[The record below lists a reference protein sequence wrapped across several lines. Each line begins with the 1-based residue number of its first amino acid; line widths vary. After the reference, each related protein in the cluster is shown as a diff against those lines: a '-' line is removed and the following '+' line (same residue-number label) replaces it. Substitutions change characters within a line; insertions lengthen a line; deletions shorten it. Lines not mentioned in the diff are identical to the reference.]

1 MDIIEDNT
9 GIRFYFTP
17 LQKKGKHLTRE
28 SLSPPQTMRQQGRIL
43 STVSLIHAVN
53 DGSTAAISILFPIF
67 KDLFHLSYTQVG
79 IITGGGLLITLIG
92 QLALGR
98 LADGKNVNSFLLTG
112 VLLTS
117 ASLVLLGFSTGFV
130 TLICFIFFLRFA
142 TSFFH
147 PIGIGWISRTYK
159 KGRLDW
165 AMGIQSGSADLG
177 AFLAI
182 LTTLSITELT
192 HWTIPLYGWACIC
205 IIGLLASHILTHHLD
220 KELVYVPKTGQKH
233 SFKEMATDAYHRMKA
248 IKFLIPAFMISG
260 ASWGI
265 IITYFPLLLTER
277 TTLSLPV
284 IGVLVALWSGVGSIT
299 SLAYGR
305 IRSYIHRKKLL
316 LSAYL
321 LIGTISILLAIFT
334 QIIILIILMILLG
347 VAVFLTYPALFSF
360 VSEVT
365 DESVEGWTFGLTFT
379 FQTGGGTILLFLG
392 GVLSDLFGIWIP
404 FVLLGC
410 LSLLLT
416 LLLLTNYHRPF
427 AQRKP

>member
-1 MDIIEDNT
+1 MFYSFLDEGKIIT
-9 GIRFYFTP
+9 GD
-17 LQKKGKHLTRE
+17 
-28 SLSPPQTMRQQGRIL
+28 SLSPPQTMTQQGRVL

-53 DGSTAAISILFPIF
+53 DGSTAVISILFPIF
-67 KDLFHLSYTQVG
+67 KEIFHLSYTQVG
-79 IITGGGLLITLIG
+79 IITGGGLFITLIA
-92 QLALGR
+92 QLVLGR

-117 ASLVLLGFSTGFV
+117 FSLVLLSFSTGFL
-130 TLICFIFFLRFA
+130 TLICFIFFMRFA

-182 LTTLSITELT
+182 LTTLSITQLT
-192 HWTIPLYGWACIC
+192 HWTVPLYGWACIC
-205 IIGLLASHILTHHLD
+205 TIGLLVSVVLTSHLN
-220 KELVYVPKTGQKH
+220 KELVFVPKEAKKH
-233 SFKEMATDAYHRMKA
+233 TFKEMATDAFHRMKA
-248 IKFLIPAFMISG
+248 IRLLIPAFMISG
-260 ASWGI
+260 AAWGV

-284 IGVLVALWSGVGSIT
+284 IGFLVALWAGVGSIT
-299 SLAYGR
+299 SVSYGR
-305 IRSYIHRKKLL
+305 IRSFVNRKKLL
-316 LSAYL
+316 VAAYITIGILSVL
-321 LIGTISILLAIFT
+321 LVVFT
-334 QIIILIILMILLG
+334 QIIILIVVMILLG
-347 VAVFLTYPALFSF
+347 IAVFLTYPALFSF

-404 FVLLGC
+404 FFLLGT
-410 LSLLLT
+410 LSLLFTLV
-416 LLLLTNYHRPF
+416 LLLNYQKPF
-427 AQRKP
+427 ASPKR

>member
-1 MDIIEDNT
+1 MK
-9 GIRFYFTP
+9 P
-17 LQKKGKHLTRE
+17 
-28 SLSPPQTMRQQGRIL
+28 QGRIL

-53 DGSTAAISILFPIF
+53 DGSIAVISILFPIF
-67 KDLFHLSYTQVG
+67 KELFNLSYTQVG
-79 IITGGGLLITLIG
+79 IITGGGLFITLVG
-92 QLALGR
+92 QLVLGR

-117 ASLVLLGFSTGFV
+117 LSLMLLSFSSGFLS
-130 TLICFIFFLRFA
+130 LICLIFFLRFA

-192 HWTIPLYGWACIC
+192 HWTVPLYGWACIC
-205 IIGLLASHILTHHLD
+205 IMGLLVSLILTHHLD
-220 KELVYVPKTGQKH
+220 KDLVFVPKETHRH

-248 IKFLIPAFMISG
+248 IRLLIPAFMISG

-265 IITYFPLLLTER
+265 IITYFPLLLTAQ

-284 IGVLVALWSGVGSIT
+284 IGFLVALWAGVGSIT
-299 SLAYGR
+299 SLSYGR
-305 IRSYIHRKKLL
+305 IRTFINRKKLL
-316 LSAYL
+316 LTAYILIGILSVFLALFTHL
-321 LIGTISILLAIFT
+321 LILIL
-334 QIIILIILMILLG
+334 LMILLG
-347 VAVFLTYPALFSF
+347 IAVFLTYPALFSF

-392 GVLSDLFGIWIP
+392 GVLSDLYGIWMP
-404 FVLLGC
+404 FVLLGL
-410 LSLLLT
+410 LSLLFSFV
-416 LLLLTNYHRPF
+416 LLINYRKPF
-427 AQRKP
+427 AETKP

>member
-1 MDIIEDNT
+1 MK
-9 GIRFYFTP
+9 P
-17 LQKKGKHLTRE
+17 
-28 SLSPPQTMRQQGRIL
+28 QGRIL

-53 DGSTAAISILFPIF
+53 DGSIAVISILFPIF
-67 KDLFHLSYTQVG
+67 KELFNLSYTQVG
-79 IITGGGLLITLIG
+79 IITGGGLFITLVG
-92 QLALGR
+92 QLVLGR

-117 ASLVLLGFSTGFV
+117 LSLMLLSFSTGFLS
-130 TLICFIFFLRFA
+130 LICLIFFLRFA

-159 KGRLDW
+159 KGKLDW

-192 HWTIPLYGWACIC
+192 HWTVPLYGWACIC
-205 IIGLLASHILTHHLD
+205 IMGLLVSLILTHHLD
-220 KELVYVPKTGQKH
+220 KDLVFVPKETHRH

-248 IKFLIPAFMISG
+248 IRLLIPAFMISG

-265 IITYFPLLLTER
+265 IITYFPLLLTAQ

-284 IGVLVALWSGVGSIT
+284 IGFLVALWAGVGSIT
-299 SLAYGR
+299 SLSYGR
-305 IRSYIHRKKLL
+305 IRTFINRKKLL
-316 LSAYL
+316 LTAYILIGILSVFLALFTHL
-321 LIGTISILLAIFT
+321 LILIL
-334 QIIILIILMILLG
+334 LMILLG
-347 VAVFLTYPALFSF
+347 IAVFLTYPALFSF

-392 GVLSDLFGIWIP
+392 GVLSDLYGIWMP
-404 FVLLGC
+404 FVLLGL
-410 LSLLLT
+410 LSLLFSFV
-416 LLLLTNYHRPF
+416 LLINYRKPF
-427 AQRKP
+427 AETKP

>member
-1 MDIIEDNT
+1 MK
-9 GIRFYFTP
+9 P
-17 LQKKGKHLTRE
+17 
-28 SLSPPQTMRQQGRIL
+28 QGRIL

-53 DGSTAAISILFPIF
+53 DGSIAVISILFPIF
-67 KDLFHLSYTQVG
+67 KELFNLSYTQVG
-79 IITGGGLLITLIG
+79 IITGGGLFITLVG
-92 QLALGR
+92 QLVLGR

-117 ASLVLLGFSTGFV
+117 LSLMLLSFSTGFLS
-130 TLICFIFFLRFA
+130 LICLIFFLRFA

-192 HWTIPLYGWACIC
+192 HWTVPLYGWACIC
-205 IIGLLASHILTHHLD
+205 IMGLLVSLILTHHLD
-220 KELVYVPKTGQKH
+220 KDLVFVPKETHRH

-248 IKFLIPAFMISG
+248 IRLLIPAFMISG

-265 IITYFPLLLTER
+265 IITYFPLLLTAQ

-284 IGVLVALWSGVGSIT
+284 IGFLVALWAGVGSIT
-299 SLAYGR
+299 SLSYGR
-305 IRSYIHRKKLL
+305 IRTFINRKKLL
-316 LSAYL
+316 LTAYILIGILSVFLALFTHL
-321 LIGTISILLAIFT
+321 LILIL
-334 QIIILIILMILLG
+334 LMILLG
-347 VAVFLTYPALFSF
+347 IAVFLTYPALFSF

-392 GVLSDLFGIWIP
+392 GVLSDLYGIWMP
-404 FVLLGC
+404 FVLLGL
-410 LSLLLT
+410 LSLLFSFV
-416 LLLLTNYHRPF
+416 LLINYRKPF
-427 AQRKP
+427 AEKKP